1 METNRDFRKASLE
14 QADHFGV
21 TVTAELLSAIL
32 FWSLIGWGLDWL
44 LHTGPWLLVVGIV
57 LGASLGFYLV
67 YLRYVEQSELDDA
80 DRPHL

>member
-1 METNRDFRKASLE
+1 MDTKRDFTKASLE

-32 FWSLIGWGLDWL
+32 VWTLVGWGLDAWL
-44 LHTGPWLLVVGIV
+44 NTGPWLLVTGIV

-67 YLRYVEQSELDDA
+67 YLRYVEQSALDDA